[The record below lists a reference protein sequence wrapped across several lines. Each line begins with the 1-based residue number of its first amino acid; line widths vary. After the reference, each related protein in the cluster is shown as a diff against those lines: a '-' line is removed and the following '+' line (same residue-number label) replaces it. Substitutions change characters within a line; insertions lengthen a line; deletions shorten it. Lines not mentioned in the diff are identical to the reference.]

1 MKKALIIF
9 AVLAGLVLA
18 GLVALS
24 FYTSN
29 QVEQSLRQALQANA
43 GEYEVQFESATVN
56 TVNSSIRIN
65 DLRMYDRNT
74 RSQVNIG
81 VVSFQVPHLELIKAS
96 RAPRA
101 AMLEHIEMSTMNFR
115 NAIFFNEDAGA
126 NILIRN
132 GTIEVDGVLGD
143 FIRSVTHLQAPDRP
157 QRLHL
162 RINGIELTREGPST
176 GYRNA
181 ITVLESLSGEMV
193 YSVSS
198 RKAEFSDF
206 RISSLGANTDIRG
219 YLLFGDVSEITG
231 KEDIEVHT
239 TLTSRTSR
247 GRVDIGENDA
257 GIDFRRMVLTVTG
270 TIPADRDFE
279 KLAKKNDLL
288 VELQADQ
295 LQIYMPAS
303 FRQGTGRTL
312 GMLGAS
318 SDSFLIPEVK
328 GIFRFMDERFHV
340 DQLTFN
346 TPFADITGSGKL
358 YVNRENLIASSWED
372 TAIIIKPQ
380 SRENL
385 QFINS
390 FAGFMGLR
398 LPQVGDG
405 FRIPVRGTLE
415 SPELGLN

>member
-9 AVLAGLVLA
+9 AVLIGFIIA

-29 QVEQSLRQALQANA
+29 QVEQSLSQALQAQT
-43 GEYEVQFESATVN
+43 GDYDVQFESASVN

-74 RSQVNIG
+74 RSQANI
-81 VVSFQVPHLELIKAS
+81 STLTFQVPHTELLRAS

-101 AMLEHIEMSTMNFR
+101 AMLEHIEMSTLNFR
-115 NAIFFNEDAGA
+115 NAIFYNEEAGA
-126 NILIRN
+126 NVLVRS

-143 FIRSVTHLQAPDRP
+143 FIRSVTHIQAPYRQ
-157 QRLHL
+157 QRLNVH
-162 RINGIELTREGPST
+162 ISGIELTTDDPGS

-181 ITVLESLSGEMV
+181 LTIVESIRGDILYFASN
-193 YSVSS
+193 

-219 YLLFGDVSEITG
+219 YLLFGDVSEVTG
-231 KEDIEVHT
+231 KEDIEVNT

-247 GRVDIGENDA
+247 GRVNIGENDA
-257 GIDFRRMVLTVTG
+257 GLDFRRLALTVTG
-270 TIPADRDFE
+270 TIPADRDFAE
-279 KLAKKNDLL
+279 LADKNDWLMEL
-288 VELQADQ
+288 NVEQ
-295 LQIYMPAS
+295 LQIYTPAS

-318 SDSFLIPEVK
+318 SDSFLIPDVK
-328 GIFRFMDERFHV
+328 GMFRVMDERFHV

-346 TPFADITGSGKL
+346 TPFADISGSGKL
-358 YVNRENLIASSWED
+358 HFNRENLIASRWED
-372 TAIIIKPQ
+372 AAILIKPQ

-390 FAGFMGLR
+390 FVSFMGIR
-398 LPQVGDG
+398 LPQVGDS